1 MVDVLYNGFY
11 IFEAMTKRDFNSVI
25 CGVCGII
32 GNCYLGDGKEK
43 DCCTLDEVGDIR
55 FR

>member
-11 IFEAMTKRDFNSVI
+11 GFEAMTKRDFNSVI

-32 GNCYLGDGKEK
+32 GDCYLGDGNEK
-43 DCCTLDEVGDIR
+43 NCCTLDEVGDIR
-55 FR
+55 LR